1 MFIKILLFLGD
12 ILSWCKSL
20 LGELSILFDNIA
32 STEFYIIIR
41 SIFYYLRA
49 EENRAQ
55 LIVIFLIIIALVWF
69 LSKKDNSK

>member
-12 ILSWCKSL
+12 ILSSFKSL
-20 LGELSILFDNIA
+20 LGELSVLFDNIA
-32 STEFYIIIR
+32 STEIYIIIR

-55 LIVIFLIIIALVWF
+55 LIIIFLIIITLVWS
-69 LSKKDNSK
+69 LSKKDNN

>member
-12 ILSWCKSL
+12 ILSSFKSL
-20 LGELSILFDNIA
+20 LGELSVLFDNIS
-32 STEFYIIIR
+32 STEIYIIIR

-55 LIVIFLIIIALVWF
+55 LIIIFLIIITLVWF
-69 LSKKDNSK
+69 LSKKDNN

>member
-12 ILSWCKSL
+12 ILTWFKSL
-20 LGELSILFDNIA
+20 LSELSILFENIS
-32 STEFYIIIR
+32 STEIYIIIR

-55 LIVIFLIIIALVWF
+55 LIIIFLIIITLVWF
-69 LSKKDNSK
+69 LSKKDNN

>member
-12 ILSWCKSL
+12 ILSWFKSL
-20 LGELSILFDNIA
+20 LSELSMLFENIA
-32 STEFYIIIR
+32 STEIYIIIR

-55 LIVIFLIIIALVWF
+55 LIIIFLIIIALVWS
-69 LSKKDNSK
+69 LSKKDNN

>member
-12 ILSWCKSL
+12 ILSWFKSL
-20 LGELSILFDNIA
+20 LSELSVLFENIS
-32 STEFYIIIR
+32 STEIYIIIR

-55 LIVIFLIIIALVWF
+55 LIIIFLIIITLVWF
-69 LSKKDNSK
+69 LSKKDNN